1 MYPVGSKN
9 PRKPCKKPSI
19 IKAIIT
25 ATASVLGSCLCPPL
39 MEALKLQWRLKS
51 AMATM
56 LLVHL
61 GEDRTSTE
69 VFFHGDFMVIF
80 WGCCTAETSGEET
93 ERNGDFMGFTEISLD
108 LLGFVGIPANRLT

>member
-9 PRKPCKKPSI
+9 PGKPCKKPSI

-80 WGCCTAETSGEET
+80 FGMLHC
-93 ERNGDFMGFTEISLD
+93 
-108 LLGFVGIPANRLT
+108 